1 MTTRGI
7 DFARLLLKDA
17 LDLAVLVEE
26 EAQERYEEFTH
37 QMVAH
42 HTPEAAAFFQFMS
55 QNEAKHGDELRR
67 RRQKLFGDA
76 PRTVS
81 RSMLFDVEAPDYDQ
95 VRASMTPR
103 EALETALRAEEKA
116 HAFFVEALPGL
127 RDPEVRKLF
136 EELRDEE
143 IEHQELVRVQLA
155 KLAPPSRVDGS
166 AFEDEPVGH

>member
-55 QNEAKHGDELRR
+55 ENEAKHGEQLRQ

-76 PRTVS
+76 PRTVA
-81 RSMLFDVEAPDYDQ
+81 RAMLFDIEAPDYDE

-103 EALETALRAEEKA
+103 QALETALRAEQKA
-116 HAFFVEALPGL
+116 HAFFVGALPSIQ
-127 RDPEVRKLF
+127 DPAVRSLF

-143 IEHQELVRVQLA
+143 LEHQDLVRAQLA
-155 KLAPPSRVDGS
+155 RLPPAAEVDGS